1 MWPGLGHALL
11 LVWERAAVH
20 CGCRARWA
28 LTSQAPASPSEQV
41 EKAALDPPAG
51 HPHLRRFWHSPE
63 QVQVSHFTCHSPHWP
78 FPFSPCHMPRHGW
91 DPGAI
96 GQIVASFLPPALS
109 QAGPPPIRNLH
120 LTQDRDL
127 VAPSHTPS
135 LVACIPSPPLVI
147 SPTCWDTHVF
157 QVLGVPHPGEE
168 PSVNPG

>member
-1 MWPGLGHALL
+1 MWPGLRRALL

-28 LTSQAPASPSEQV
+28 LTCQAPASHSEQV

-78 FPFSPCHMPRHGW
+78 LPFSPCHMPRRGW

-96 GQIVASFLPPALS
+96 GQIVASFLPPALR
-109 QAGPPPIRNLH
+109 QAGPPPIRTLH
-120 LTQDRDL
+120 LTQDRDRSETAL
-127 VAPSHTPS
+127 GRLPFLTSQ
-135 LVACIPSPPLVI
+135 PPASSGLLL
-147 SPTCWDTHVF
+147 SSAFPLT
-157 QVLGVPHPGEE
+157 LP
-168 PSVNPG
+168 